1 MKPFEYGCIVKGE
14 VFCPRPEIESIL
26 ASNMESG
33 QNTVVVGER
42 GFSSRSPRRSRCRRK
57 A

>member
-1 MKPFEYGCIVKGE
+1 MKPFEFGCVVKGD

-26 ASNMESG
+26 TSNMESG

-42 GFSSRSPRRSRCRRK
+42 RMGKTSLIMSAFSNI

>member
-1 MKPFEYGCIVKGE
+1 MSA
-14 VFCPRPEIESIL
+14 CPVNGTPEIESIL
-26 ASNMESG
+26 TSNMESG

-42 GFSSRSPRRSRCRRK
+42 RMGKTSLIMSAFSNI